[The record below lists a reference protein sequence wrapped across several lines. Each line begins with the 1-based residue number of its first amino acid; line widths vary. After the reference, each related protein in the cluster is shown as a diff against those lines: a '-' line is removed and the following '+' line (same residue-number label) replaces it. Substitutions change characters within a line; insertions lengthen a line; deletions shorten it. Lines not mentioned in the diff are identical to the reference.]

1 MLKYSFMIVTDDCDC
16 NGMSLYL
23 LYKLLLYI
31 IVIETAGIF
40 NQDLVLKVL
49 HFLPEFGPIVIEA
62 KTFFFFILKY
72 QE

>member
-40 NQDLVLKVL
+40 NQDLVLKI

-62 KTFFFFILKY
+62 KTFFFLF
-72 QE
+72 

>member
-40 NQDLVLKVL
+40 NQDLVLNTSFFTRIWP
-49 HFLPEFGPIVIEA
+49 HCNWSQNIFFLF
-62 KTFFFFILKY
+62 
-72 QE
+72 

>member
-40 NQDLVLKVL
+40 NQDLVLKS
-49 HFLPEFGPIVIEA
+49 FGPIVIEA
-62 KTFFFFILKY
+62 KTFFLYFKISRMS
-72 QE
+72 